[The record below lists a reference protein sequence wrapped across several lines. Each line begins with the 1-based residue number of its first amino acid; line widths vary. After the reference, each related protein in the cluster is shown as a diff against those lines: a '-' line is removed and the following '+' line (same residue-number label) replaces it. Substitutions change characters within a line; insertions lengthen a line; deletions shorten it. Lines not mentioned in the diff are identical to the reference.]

1 MAESALPNFGEK
13 KLNETVE
20 QATKLAS
27 QIADALDA
35 NLPEQETEGSFSE
48 LESEL
53 EEAKKADQKRRS
65 ALEEKR
71 EQNRE
76 KFRRKWKRY

>member
-13 KLNETVE
+13 TLNETLK
-20 QATKLAS
+20 QATELAS
-27 QIADALDA
+27 QIADAIDA
-35 NLPEQETEGSFSE
+35 NLPEQETDGSFSE
-48 LESEL
+48 LESKS
-53 EEAKKADQKRRS
+53 EEAKESDRKRRS

-76 KFRRKWKRY
+76 KLRRKWKRY